1 MTLLPAA
8 SNEQRLADA
17 ADSRELEMWRA
28 AQTVRGRVSEE
39 GGRQELLDCLG
50 LLDAAR
56 PAGH

>member
-1 MTLLPAA
+1 MTLSPVA
-8 SNEQRLADA
+8 SNEQRLAEA

-28 AQTVRGRVSEE
+28 AQTVRGRVSDE